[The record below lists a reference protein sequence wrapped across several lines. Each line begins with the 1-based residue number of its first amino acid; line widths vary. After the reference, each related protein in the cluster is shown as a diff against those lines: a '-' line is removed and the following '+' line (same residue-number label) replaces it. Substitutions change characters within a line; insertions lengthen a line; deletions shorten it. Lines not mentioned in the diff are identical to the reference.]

1 VSYLTH
7 VGTRDIEADKVLHQR
22 LLEAGHWSPF
32 EHVALAMPDATRF
45 NNFAGW
51 QAYRHQM
58 EQARTL
64 VMGEVAPA

>member
-1 VSYLTH
+1 
-7 VGTRDIEADKVLHQR
+7 
-22 LLEAGHWSPF
+22 
-32 EHVALAMPDATRF
+32 MPDATRF

>member
-1 VSYLTH
+1 M
-7 VGTRDIEADKVLHQR
+7 RLHGQ

-32 EHVALAMPDATRF
+32 EHVAMAAADATRF
-45 NNFAGW
+45 NNFTGW

-64 VMGEVAPA
+64 VMGEVTTA